1 MKIDYAQELERLQR
15 IQSNLELLML
25 LEEGLGCKIDHS
37 KGVYDIKEILVE
49 NGYDKLA
56 EAIETILFLK
66 KDEM

>member
-1 MKIDYAQELERLQR
+1 MQFNYAEELEALKR
-15 IQSNLELLML
+15 IETDLRLLMF
-25 LEEGLGCKIDHS
+25 LEEKLGCKIDHS

-56 EAIETILFLK
+56 EAIETILFFK